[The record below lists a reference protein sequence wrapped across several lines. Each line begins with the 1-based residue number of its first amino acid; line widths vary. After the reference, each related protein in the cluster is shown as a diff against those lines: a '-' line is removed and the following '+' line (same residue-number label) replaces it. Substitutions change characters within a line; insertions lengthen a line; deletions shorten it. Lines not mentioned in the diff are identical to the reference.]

1 MNYEPNFNINQITPP
16 TENVN
21 SGNYQPEYSILV
33 NTDGTPVKIPQIP
46 HIYYKIY
53 SGFITQ
59 VSTDDPT
66 LIEIQNDETYTLSVI
81 RTGVG
86 KYKISGLSNIT
97 YCGCL
102 ISQPLDS
109 IVNIKL
115 DNQDLND
122 CFIEINTYGHNGV
135 LIDNVLNNTYLEL
148 KFPI

>member
-1 MNYEPNFNINQITPP
+1 MNYQPNFNINQITPP

-33 NTDGTPVKIPQIP
+33 NTDGTPVQIP

-53 SGFITQ
+53 SGFISQ
-59 VSTDDPT
+59 VSTDNPT
-66 LIEIQNDETYTLSVI
+66 LIEIQNDEAYALSVK
-81 RTGVG
+81 RTDVG
-86 KYKISGLSNIT
+86 KYKILGLSNIA

-122 CFIEINTYGHNGV
+122 CFIEINTYRHNGS
-135 LIDNVLNNTYLEL
+135 LIDDVLNNTYLEL